1 MSYSK
6 PDRLVIDHQKLRA
19 ARLATGLSQVAV
31 GLALGLGPFH
41 AQQVVSRLERGKRN
55 RSRHLAK
62 LAQVL
67 GVEVA
72 ALLSPIGEV
81 VS

>member
-1 MSYSK
+1 MK
-6 PDRLVIDHQKLRA
+6 PDRLVIDHRKVRA

-72 ALLSPIGEV
+72 ALLSPVGEV